1 MANRFWVGDTGNWS
15 DALNHWSA
23 TDGGA
28 PNASKPTNADS
39 VFFTANSF
47 SIAGRVVTV
56 DEIGSCLDMDWTGAT
71 DTPALGGASGLNIR
85 GSLTF
90 IAAMTAPMS
99 GGGYTLSA
107 TSPKTIT
114 TAGVTLN
121 TAISIGGVG
130 GTWTLQDDL
139 NLGTNALTQ
148 LRGTLITGGFTLTVG
163 SFNQSGATARTV
175 TLSSS
180 VVNCTAWNITTASLT
195 LTANTSTI
203 KVTGT
208 GVFTGAG
215 ITTYNNVELNGT
227 AHTISGD
234 NTFNVLTLPAGT
246 TQTITLTAGSIQTAA
261 TMTLDGD
268 ATHTHTILSSTAGT
282 LASLVASAATYTYCV
297 FTDIRRSWET
307 LIVHEVLVYNK
318 TLTVGEGAHLRSK
331 TKFRY
336 T

>member
-1 MANRFWVGDTGNWS
+1 TYNNVELNGTAHTVSGN
-15 DALNHWSA
+15 N
-23 TDGGA
+23 T
-28 PNASKPTNADS
+28 
-39 VFFTANSF
+39 FNSLT
-47 SIAGRVVTV
+47 IAG
-56 DEIGSCLDMDWTGAT
+56 
-71 DTPALGGASGLNIR
+71 
-85 GSLTF
+85 
-90 IAAMTAPMS
+90 TA
-99 GGGYTLSA
+99 
-107 TSPKTIT
+107 
-114 TAGVTLN
+114 
-121 TAISIGGVG
+121 
-130 GTWTLQDDL
+130 
-139 NLGTNALTQ
+139 
-148 LRGTLITGGFTLTVG
+148 
-163 SFNQSGATARTV
+163 TV
-175 TLSSS
+175 TLGA
-180 VVNCTAWNITTASLT
+180 TTQTTGAWINAGTIAATTG
-195 LTANTSTI
+195 TI
-203 KVTGT
+203 IVTGT
-208 GVFTGAG
+208 GVFTGG
-215 ITTYNNVELNGT
+215 GETYNDVELNGT

>member
-163 SFNQSGATARTV
+163 SFNQSGAT
-175 TLSSS
+175 
-180 VVNCTAWNITTASLT
+180 
-195 LTANTSTI
+195 
-203 KVTGT
+203 
-208 GVFTGAG
+208 
-215 ITTYNNVELNGT
+215 
-227 AHTISGD
+227 
-234 NTFNVLTLPAGT
+234 
-246 TQTITLTAGSIQTAA
+246 
-261 TMTLDGD
+261 
-268 ATHTHTILSSTAGT
+268 
-282 LASLVASAATYTYCV
+282 
-297 FTDIRRSWET
+297 
-307 LIVHEVLVYNK
+307 
-318 TLTVGEGAHLRSK
+318 
-331 TKFRY
+331 
-336 T
+336 